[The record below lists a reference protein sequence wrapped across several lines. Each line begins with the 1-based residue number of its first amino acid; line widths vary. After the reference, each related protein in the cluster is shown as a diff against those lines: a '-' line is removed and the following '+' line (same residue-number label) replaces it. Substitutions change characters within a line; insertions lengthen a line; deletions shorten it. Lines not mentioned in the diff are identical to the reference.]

1 MAEKVTFLSEG
12 YDIEGL
18 FIRRIEDK
26 GAVITHPH
34 PLYGGDM
41 YSMVIETIVHAYNQK
56 GYSTLKFNFR
66 GVGNSQG
73 HYDNG
78 IGEQRDVLAALSYI
92 ASMGINTID
101 LVGYSF
107 GAWVNAHAIREDT
120 ILKNMVMVSPP
131 VGFMGF
137 KPAVALNC
145 LGCVITGNE
154 DDIAP
159 AEAIKHALPTWNPEA
174 RLDIIDG
181 ADHFY
186 DGYLKELESAVL
198 NYLSTRDGNA
208 K

>member
-1 MAEKVTFLSEG
+1 MAEKVIFLSNG
-12 YDIEGL
+12 YEIEGL
-18 FIRRIEDK
+18 FIRKTEDK

-41 YSMVIETIVHAYNQK
+41 YSMVVETIAHAYNQN

-78 IGEQRDVLAALSYI
+78 MGEQMDVLAALTCI
-92 ASMGINTID
+92 ADMGINTID

-107 GAWVNAHAIREDT
+107 GAWVNAHTIRKDT
-120 ILKNMVMVSPP
+120 VLENMVMVSPP
-131 VGFMGF
+131 VGFMAF
-137 KPAVALNC
+137 KPNTTLDC
-145 LGCVITGNE
+145 LRLVITGSE

-159 AEAIKHALPTWNPEA
+159 AETIQHELPTWNPGA
-174 RLDIIDG
+174 RFDIIDG

-186 DGYLKELESAVL
+186 GGYLKELESTLL
-198 NYLSTRDGNA
+198 NYLSARDPHS